1 MKTHLSGK
9 LTLLT
14 VILFTVFFLAM
25 TVSQLLVI
33 AVDLS
38 HDIHNHLYSSVKKTK
53 DAFISYGYIQDPS
66 APNPDWTMADQTET
80 ERAAMMAQL
89 EGTLNINTYNE
100 AVNGHHM
107 VIAMIGQAFE
117 GPGKPT
123 IDYLST
129 TQPAVE
135 QEFPESVADR
145 QVLIDSIRQQF
156 TENYWF
162 ETPYGYI
169 TDIGLK
175 AVLFTSHYREEPVIR
190 YDGTKSNL
198 MVVVF
203 YYPLRMAFQSLW
215 PTWLVSFAV
224 AVILML
230 LFSLMIKRIVARP
243 IITLSQTANRMAD
256 QNLQPDLTHVNRSDE
271 IGLLARNLNQMAGNL
286 AQSLDRL
293 QLANAQLNLDLE
305 HEKQLEEKRRAFVA
319 AASHELKTPLALVS
333 GYAEA
338 LQRNL
343 ATERRDYYAERIIAA
358 TMRMD
363 RLVQD
368 LMQTTRLD
376 DPAYQLQIETF
387 SLEQMVRDV
396 IEDFAIPLADKKLVI
411 ETVVDL
417 SAREDTAVDAD
428 PAKIY
433 DVIVNFLSNAIRHTP
448 EGGKIQCQVVLD
460 GSPGRQVQ
468 FSIENEGA
476 PIAAD
481 DLPRIWDIFY
491 RADQSRNSDTGG
503 SGVGL
508 SVVRTILEQHHAQY
522 DVSNTPAGVRFS
534 FCLPVSHNAG
544 QPAG

>member
-1 MKTHLSGK
+1 
-9 LTLLT
+9 
-14 VILFTVFFLAM
+14 
-25 TVSQLLVI
+25 
-33 AVDLS
+33 
-38 HDIHNHLYSSVKKTK
+38 
-53 DAFISYGYIQDPS
+53 
-66 APNPDWTMADQTET
+66 
-80 ERAAMMAQL
+80 
-89 EGTLNINTYNE
+89 
-100 AVNGHHM
+100 
-107 VIAMIGQAFE
+107 
-117 GPGKPT
+117 
-123 IDYLST
+123 
-129 TQPAVE
+129 
-135 QEFPESVADR
+135 
-145 QVLIDSIRQQF
+145 
-156 TENYWF
+156 
-162 ETPYGYI
+162 
-169 TDIGLK
+169 
-175 AVLFTSHYREEPVIR
+175 VIR

-203 YYPLRMAFQSLW
+203 YYPLRMAFQSIW

-243 IITLSQTANRMAD
+243 IISLSQTANRMAD
-256 QNLQPDLTHVNRSDE
+256 QNLRPDLTQVNRSDE

-293 QLANAQLNLDLE
+293 QLANTELNLDLE

-368 LMQTTRLD
+368 LLQTTRLD

-396 IEDFAIPLADKKLVI
+396 IEDFAIPLAEKKLIVG
-411 ETVVDL
+411 
-417 SAREDTAVDAD
+417 TAVDPSARADTPVNAD
-428 PAKIY
+428 PTKIY
-433 DVIVNFLSNAIRHTP
+433 DVISNFLSNAIRHTP
-448 EGGKIQCQVVLD
+448 EGGKIQYQVVQV
-460 GSPGRQVQ
+460 GSPRHLVQ
-468 FSIENEGA
+468 FSIENEGV
-476 PIAAD
+476 PIATD

-491 RADQSRNSDTGG
+491 RADQSRSNNTGG
-503 SGVGL
+503 SGIGL
-508 SVVRTILEQHHAQY
+508 SVVRTILELHHAQY

-534 FCLPVSHNAG
+534 FSLPASQNAG
-544 QPAG
+544 QPADKKQSEVDL